1 MADTTKFRQENAVY
15 AFTVVTVIFL
25 PLSAVSSIF
34 GMNTSD
40 MRDLEQ
46 GQWLYWATAIPV
58 TAGVIL
64 LGLLWTGE
72 LRNAFEWVFW
82 TVTRWV
88 FVHMA
93 GDRAAGERLVVE
105 WHRRDDDRSAS
116 RHYSQTPSRR
126 TVLFD
131 SGKRD

>member
-40 MRDLEQ
+40 IRDLEQ

-58 TAGVIL
+58 TLGVIL
-64 LGLLWTGE
+64 LGLLWRGE
-72 LRNAFEWVFW
+72 LRNAFQWAFW
-82 TVTRWV
+82 GVARWV
-88 FVHMA
+88 FLHMA
-93 GDRAAGERLVVE
+93 GDRTTGQRLVEE
-105 WHRRDDDRSAS
+105 WYRRDDDRSS
-116 RHYSQTPSRR
+116 RRPYSQAPSQRA
-126 TVLFD
+126 VLFNTER
-131 SGKRD
+131 SE